1 MQRKD
6 ITTFFFSRFPESYN
20 QADLWKVFQR
30 WGKVW
35 DVFIAA
41 RRNRHGQRYGF
52 VRFLEV
58 ENVKRLEKQL
68 DEIYIGGTKLYANIP
83 RYRRNEDV
91 MVESQHTKK
100 RTEGQY
106 KGAKENKQNQ
116 EGYWRVR
123 GQGQMNRNQQQE
135 SHRQTYAQILKGK
148 QVWKP
153 KSRKWRIKTYEH
165 KQGWNGISFTM
176 PEVNRAWLEGSWIG
190 YLKDVTMFNKMKE
203 AMLLNEPEEVK
214 LRYLGDDMVL
224 ITGLEECKMQQKIK
238 DEEDMFSTWFHSVQK
253 WNTNLR
259 PGNKLVWVKIIGIP
273 LQVWNDEC
281 FAKAVAVLGEHVAT
295 AKETSS
301 FSKLDAAK
309 VFIRTGLNEHVN

>member
-1 MQRKD
+1 
-6 ITTFFFSRFPESYN
+6 
-20 QADLWKVFQR
+20 
-30 WGKVW
+30 
-35 DVFIAA
+35 
-41 RRNRHGQRYGF
+41 
-52 VRFLEV
+52 
-58 ENVKRLEKQL
+58 
-68 DEIYIGGTKLYANIP
+68 
-83 RYRRNEDV
+83 

-135 SHRQTYAQILKGK
+135 
-148 QVWKP
+148 
-153 KSRKWRIKTYEH
+153 
-165 KQGWNGISFTM
+165 
-176 PEVNRAWLEGSWIG
+176 AWLEGSWIG